1 MAQTRLKSNNL
12 TFLAYTVPTELNWE
26 EGGDKNVLNVFVSF
40 ITVTVLQYFL
50 SGLLSSDLLR
60 SGKILLTSEQSK

>member
-26 EGGDKNVLNVFVSF
+26 EGGGIKNVLNVFVAF
-40 ITVTVLQYFL
+40 ITVTVLQ
-50 SGLLSSDLLR
+50 
-60 SGKILLTSEQSK
+60 